1 MWNNKL
7 KAFTLSFDDGVMQ
20 DIKTIEILNKYGIKA
35 TFNLNSGLLGC
46 KGEKRNF
53 RGKFMY
59 REDKVNP
66 NKVKEIYAG
75 HEVAVHT
82 LTHPN
87 LTTLTAS
94 AITYQ
99 VETDR
104 KILSEL
110 CGYEVVGMA
119 YPCGDTNSDDRV
131 AEVIKSTTGVK
142 YARTNLVSN
151 NFDIS
156 ENLLLLAPTIP
167 VYDFDALMKKAKEF
181 IDLKTETPKMFYV
194 LGHAFEFDAEG
205 GITWAQFEEFC
216 KYISGK
222 EDIFYGTN
230 AQVLLGE

>member
-46 KGEKRNF
+46 KGEKRNCF
-53 RGKFMY
+53 GKFMY

-119 YPCGDTNSDDRV
+119 YPCGDINNDDRV
-131 AEVIKSTTGVK
+131 AEVIKNTTGVK
-142 YARTNLVSN
+142 YARTNMTSN
-151 NFDIS
+151 NFDVQ
-156 ENLLLLAPTIP
+156 ENLHRFIPTMHF
-167 VYDFDALMKKAKEF
+167 YDFDDLMKRAKEF
-181 IDLKTETPKMFYV
+181 IDLKPKTPKLFYV
-194 LGHAFEFDAEG
+194 WGHTFELDNEG
-205 GITWAQFEEFC
+205 GINWAQFEEFC

-230 AQVLLGE
+230 AQIFLGE